1 MSQFRKCII
10 NGVKEGLISQTQ
22 AHKLQD
28 MLNELENYF
37 QLKGLDRSEA
47 QIAAA
52 KKTYDQLKIDSAE
65 KLRSTLL
72 QRKVMDQIEE
82 RLLNYRNS
90 KGEVDV
96 PNAVRSMYAHD
107 NYSSEFSIENLVNI
121 ERGKAHALMVQVLDQ
136 LAYKIGG
143 RQTKLQKSNLK
154 LMIRELMGENTGNI
168 NAKQLAEAWKQ
179 TAEHLRKR
187 YNSFGGKILSRKD
200 WGLPQIH
207 DTLLV
212 RSVAKQDWID

>member
-10 NGVKEGLISQTQ
+10 NGAKEGLISQTQ

-28 MLNELENYF
+28 MLNELEDYF
-37 QLKGLDRSEA
+37 QFKKGLDRSEA
-47 QIAAA
+47 QRAAA
-52 KKTYDQLKIDSAE
+52 KKTYDQLTTDSAE
-65 KLRSTLL
+65 KLRATLL
-72 QRKVMDQIEE
+72 QRKVMDQIQD

-107 NYSSEFSIENLVNI
+107 NYSTEFSIERLVDM
-121 ERGKAHALMVQVLDQ
+121 ERGKAHALMNNVLDQ

-143 RQTKLQKSNLK
+143 RQTKLQKTNLK
-154 LMIRELMGENTGNI
+154 LMIRELMGENTGNQ

-187 YNSFGGKILSRKD
+187 YNS
-200 WGLPQIH
+200 
-207 DTLLV
+207 
-212 RSVAKQDWID
+212 